1 VHEIVSRVEEFC
13 VIKILQQMKNVTKH
27 TVFALCLLSG
37 LGLIFI
43 GLRFFASPVTA
54 TVDFGIAHPTSQ
66 DFSFQ
71 HIKGGRDAFFGI
83 AIVILLL
90 KKQWQALGWILLL
103 GTIIPA
109 TDFCIVATS
118 ATYTLA
124 HAIPHLIAVI
134 ICLGCGAYYLKNC
147 ENQTQ
152 LAL

>member
-13 VIKILQQMKNVTKH
+13 VIKILQQMKNVTKN

-37 LGLIFI
+37 LGLLFI
-43 GLRFFASPVTA
+43 GIRFFASPATA
-54 TVDFGIAHPTSQ
+54 TFDYGIGNPTSS

-71 HIKGGRDAFFGI
+71 HIKGVRDAFFGI

-118 ATYTLA
+118 ASYTLA
-124 HAIPHLIAVI
+124 HTIPHLIAVV
-134 ICLGCGAYYLKNC
+134 ICMGCGAYYLKNYSRL
-147 ENQTQ
+147 TT
-152 LAL
+152 